1 MEGPAQMVKAVVFD
15 FGNVVARFEPRRIVE
30 NLVPHSTLTTKELAV
45 ALLANSALG
54 IRYETGSITS
64 EEFFA
69 EASRLLEL
77 SCAEEEFID
86 AFCRIFT
93 PIEETHALIRRLQGR
108 VRLGL
113 LSNTSEWHF
122 LHGIRESAVFPLFDA
137 VTLSYEVGAM
147 KPDPAIFRDMLSK
160 LDLPAEACAYTDD
173 IPEFVEAA
181 RAMGFHAVQFTT
193 PEALE
198 RDLIEMGVEMSA
210 ARKLGR

>member
-1 MEGPAQMVKAVVFD
+1 MVKAVVFD

-30 NLVPHSTLTTKELAV
+30 NLVPLSTLTTKELAV
-45 ALLANSALG
+45 ALLANAALG
-54 IRYETGSITS
+54 IRYETGRITS
-64 EEFFA
+64 KEFFA

-77 SCAEEEFID
+77 SCTEDEFID

-93 PIEETHALIRRLQGR
+93 PIDGTHALLRRLHGR

-113 LSNTSEWHF
+113 LSNTSEWHY
-122 LHGIRESAVFPLFDA
+122 LHGIRGSAVFPFFDA

-147 KPDPAIFRDMLSK
+147 KPEPAIFRDMLAK

-181 RAMGFHAVQFTT
+181 QALGFHAVQFTT
-193 PEALE
+193 PEALQRE
-198 RDLIEMGVEMSA
+198 LMVMGISF
-210 ARKLGR
+210 

>member
-1 MEGPAQMVKAVVFD
+1 MVRAVVFD

-30 NLVPHSTLTTKELAV
+30 NLVPHSTLPAKELAI
-45 ALLANSALG
+45 ALLANSDLG
-54 IRYETGSITS
+54 IRYETGKITS
-64 EEFFA
+64 REFFA
-69 EASRLLEL
+69 EASRILKL
-77 SCAEEEFID
+77 SCTESEFID

-93 PIEETHALIRRLQGR
+93 PIEGTHALVRRLKGK

-122 LHGIRESAVFPLFDA
+122 LHGIRASAVFPLFEA
-137 VTLSYEVGAM
+137 VTLSYQVGAM

-160 LDLPAEACAYTDD
+160 LALPADECAYTDD

-181 RAMGFHAVQFTT
+181 RSLGCKAVQFTT

-198 RDLIEMGVEMSA
+198 AALDRMGVGS
-210 ARKLGR
+210 